1 MIKMDQQRIYPYI
14 ISCLFSFLYFYFAS
28 YSGLIYDGGLY
39 ASLACSLLNG
49 RYQFNNRPGDV
60 PPGYPITMSLFMG
73 ILGMDGYHYASPLFA
88 VLTLLLLYYIISKE
102 SNPHIAMISTLL
114 LGLSPVYMEVA
125 TRTTPD
131 TLLLFLTLLT
141 YILNDLGGLF
151 RTFSVI
157 PATSAFLTKYS
168 AAVYLLPVLYE
179 HVRSKPNVKR
189 CTFQLCLIIMMI
201 SPWVYWSMSNHG
213 TPLVSHSAYLMRYI
227 GGNIEYSLRVVLL
240 RFYIYLPFP
249 VFILSIVGWLSGRES
264 TWTQRSFL
272 LFILPVIA
280 NILWYHP
287 TLRYLLIA
295 HASILIAASHSINK
309 FSRRL
314 ILCVFLLCVIF
325 QCKSGLSLTYSHNW
339 TFSLIEDAG
348 IWLRTHWVGNIT
360 ILAQSYR
367 QVHFFSGKVTYYFPE
382 EMRVDRYIKE
392 MNVSIIIIDSYE
404 KTTPKYVYYHF
415 KFYPYLVEFRDR
427 RGFVIVKA
435 VPG

>member
-1 MIKMDQQRIYPYI
+1 MDQRRVYLYI
-14 ISCLFSFLYFYFAS
+14 TSCFFSFLYFYFAS

-39 ASLACSLLNG
+39 ASLAYSLLNG
-49 RYQFNNRPGDV
+49 CYRFNNGPGDV
-60 PPGYPITMSLFMG
+60 PPGYPITMALFMG
-73 ILGMDGYHYASPLFA
+73 ILGMDGYRYTSPLFA

-102 SNPHIAMISTLL
+102 SNPFIAMISTFL

-131 TLLLFLTLLT
+131 TLLLFLTLSA
-141 YILNDLGGLF
+141 YILNDLGGSF
-151 RTFSVI
+151 KTFSVI
-157 PATSAFLTKYS
+157 PATLAFLTKYS
-168 AAVYLLPVLYE
+168 AAVYLLPLLYE
-179 HVRSKPNVKR
+179 HVRSKPSSKR
-189 CTFQLCLIIMMI
+189 FMFQLCLIIMMI

-240 RFYIYLPFP
+240 RFYIYLPLP
-249 VFILSIVGWLSGRES
+249 IFILSIVGWMSNHKVR
-264 TWTQRSFL
+264 WAQRSFL

-295 HASILIAASHSINK
+295 HLSILIAASLSVSK
-309 FSRRL
+309 LSRRL
-314 ILCVFLLCVIF
+314 ILCIFLICAIF

-348 IWLRTHWVGNIT
+348 IWLRTHLLGNIT

-367 QVHFFSGKVTYYFPE
+367 QVHFFSGKVTHYFPE
-382 EMRVDRYIKE
+382 EIRVDRYIKE

-415 KFYPYLVEFRDR
+415 KFYPYIVEFRDR
-427 RGFVIVKA
+427 RGFVIIKA